1 MNIYDKLFSY
11 TGGIKMILLILS
23 FILMFVSNV
32 MKNNPPKEIN
42 SYYGF
47 RTKKSMK
54 NEESWQLAQKLSGD
68 FSRKNVIP
76 VFLLGILFLSIEIY
90 VSAILK
96 NENFFV
102 GALIVESLLL
112 IGVLCSIIYRV
123 NKQL

>member
-1 MNIYDKLFSY
+1 
-11 TGGIKMILLILS
+11 MILLILS